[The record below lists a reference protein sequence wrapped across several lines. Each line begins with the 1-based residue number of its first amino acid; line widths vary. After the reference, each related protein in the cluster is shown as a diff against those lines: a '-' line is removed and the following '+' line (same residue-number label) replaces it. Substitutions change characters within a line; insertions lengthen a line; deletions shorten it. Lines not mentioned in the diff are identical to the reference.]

1 MLIIGMRS
9 TESVFTGLVVK
20 EGKRFTSLC
29 PELDVASEGDTVKEA
44 TNNLIEAVTLYLET
58 SIEAN
63 LPYLRPLPW
72 SEDPRSISPESIVS
86 TFNLKVDFQINVHA

>member
-9 TESVFTGLVVK
+9 TEFIFTGVVLK

-29 PELDVASEGDTVKEA
+29 PELDVASEGPTAKEA
-44 TNNLIEAVTLYLET
+44 ARNLIDAVTLYLEP

-63 LPYLRPLPW
+63 LPYLRPIPR
-72 SEDPRSISPESIVS
+72 SEDPRSVSPESIVS
-86 TFNLKVDFQINVHA
+86 TFNLKVDFQIKVHA